1 MAVKLSIHD
10 SYTVLDLAPGCSLE
24 ELKLAYKD
32 MVQVWH
38 PDRFAHNPRL
48 GQKAEDKL
56 KQINLAYET
65 LEAAI
70 AQRQAMDLARNVA
83 KDVEQRA
90 ARKATKT
97 RFDPIPANQTTKLR
111 LGFAL
116 WTLLLMASPWLVFL
130 FFYWAMQNPM
140 LVGGVVAIAGVYFLL
155 RFLSQR
161 G

>member
-10 SYTVLDLAPGCSLE
+10 SYTVLDLAPGCSIE

-70 AQRQAMDLARNVA
+70 VQRQAQELARAAA
-83 KDVEQRA
+83 KDVEERFSKQA
-90 ARKATKT
+90 AKT
-97 RFDPIPANQTTKLR
+97 RFDPIPANQTAKLR

-116 WTLLLMASPWLVFL
+116 WTLVLVASPWLVFL
-130 FFYWAMQNPM
+130 FFYWVTQNPL
-140 LVGGVVAIAGVYFLL
+140 LVGGVVAIVGVYFLL
-155 RFLSQR
+155 KFLSER

>member
-10 SYTVLDLAPGCSLE
+10 SYTVLDLAPGCSIE

-70 AQRQAMDLARNVA
+70 AQRQAQELARNVA
-83 KDVEQRA
+83 RDAEQRFE
-90 ARKATKT
+90 RTTKP
-97 RFDPIPANQTTKLR
+97 RFDPIPANQTAKLR

-116 WTLLLMASPWLVFL
+116 WTLALVCSPWLVFL
-130 FFYWAMQNPM
+130 LAYWAIQNPG
-140 LVGGVVAIAGVYFLL
+140 LFGGAVALALVYFLL
-155 RFLSQR
+155 KFLSAR

>member
-10 SYTVLDLAPGCSLE
+10 SYTVLDLAPGCSIE

-70 AQRQAMDLARNVA
+70 VQRQAMELARDVA
-83 KDVEQRA
+83 KDAEQRFEQRTA
-90 ARKATKT
+90 KP

-116 WTLLLMASPWLVFL
+116 WTLALVCSPWLVFL
-130 FFYWAMQNPM
+130 FLYWAIQNPG
-140 LVGGVVAIAGVYFLL
+140 LVGIGAAIALVYFILK
-155 RFLSQR
+155 FLSTR

>member
-10 SYTVLDLAPGCSLE
+10 SYTVLDLAPGCSID

-38 PDRFAHNPRL
+38 PDRFTHNPRL

-70 AQRQAMDLARNVA
+70 AQRQAMELARNVA
-83 KDVEQRA
+83 KDVEQRV
-90 ARKATKT
+90 ARKTAQT
-97 RFDPIPANQTTKLR
+97 RFDPIPANQTAKLR

-116 WTLLLMASPWLVFL
+116 WTLVLVASPWLVFL
-130 FFYWAMQNPM
+130 FFYWVTQNPV
-140 LVGGVVAIAGVYFLL
+140 LVGGAAMIAGVYFLL
-155 RFLSQR
+155 RFLSER

>member
-10 SYTVLDLAPGCSLE
+10 SYTVLDLAPGCSID

-70 AQRQAMDLARNVA
+70 VQRQAMELARDVA
-83 KDVEQRA
+83 KDAEQRFEQRTA
-90 ARKATKT
+90 KP

-116 WTLLLMASPWLVFL
+116 WTLALVCSPWLVFL
-130 FFYWAMQNPM
+130 LAYWAIQNPG
-140 LVGGVVAIAGVYFLL
+140 LFGGAVAIAVVYFTLK
-155 RFLSQR
+155 FLSAR

>member
-10 SYTVLDLAPGCSLE
+10 SYTVLDLAPGCSID

-38 PDRFAHNPRL
+38 PDRFTHNPRL

-70 AQRQAMDLARNVA
+70 VQRQAMAMAQDVA
-83 KDVEQRA
+83 KDVEQRVQKRSA
-90 ARKATKT
+90 KS
-97 RFDPIPANQTTKLR
+97 RFDPIPANQTAKLR

-116 WTLLLMASPWLVFL
+116 WTLALVCSPWLLFL
-130 FFYWAMQNPM
+130 LAYWAIQNPG
-140 LVGGVVAIAGVYFLL
+140 LVGGVVALALVYFMLK
-155 RFLSQR
+155 FLSAR

>member
-10 SYTVLDLAPGCSLE
+10 SYTVLDLAPGCSIE

-70 AQRQAMDLARNVA
+70 VQRQAMELARDVA
-83 KDVEQRA
+83 KDAEQRFEQRTA
-90 ARKATKT
+90 KP
-97 RFDPIPANQTTKLR
+97 RFDPIPANQTAKLR

-116 WTLLLMASPWLVFL
+116 WTLALVCSPWLVFL
-130 FFYWAMQNPM
+130 FAYWAIQNPG
-140 LVGGVVAIAGVYFLL
+140 LVGGLVAIAVVYFTLK
-155 RFLSQR
+155 FLSAR

>member
-10 SYTVLDLAPGCSLE
+10 SYTVLDLAPGCSIE

-70 AQRQAMDLARNVA
+70 VQRQAMAMARDVA
-83 KDVEQRA
+83 KDVEQRFERRA
-90 ARKATKT
+90 AKP
-97 RFDPIPANQTTKLR
+97 RFDPIPANQTAKLR

-116 WTLLLMASPWLVFL
+116 WTLALVCSPWLVFL
-130 FFYWAMQNPM
+130 FLYWAIQNPG
-140 LVGGVVAIAGVYFLL
+140 LVGGLMALALVYFMLK
-155 RFLSQR
+155 FLSAR

>member
-10 SYTVLDLAPGCSLE
+10 SYTVLDLAPGCSID

-38 PDRFAHNPRL
+38 PDRFTHNPRL
-48 GQKAEDKL
+48 GQKAEAKL

-65 LEAAI
+65 LAAAI
-70 AQRQAMDLARNVA
+70 VQRQAMDVA
-83 KDVEQRA
+83 KDVEQRVQTRTA
-90 ARKATKT
+90 KP
-97 RFDPIPANQTTKLR
+97 RFDPIPANQTAKLR

-116 WTLLLMASPWLVFL
+116 WTLALVCSPWLVFL
-130 FFYWAMQNPM
+130 FLYWAIQNPG
-140 LVGGVVAIAGVYFLL
+140 LVGGLVAIAVVYFIL
-155 RFLSQR
+155 RMLSAR

>member
-10 SYTVLDLAPGCSLE
+10 SYTVLDLAPGCSID

-38 PDRFAHNPRL
+38 PDRFTHNPRL

-70 AQRQAMDLARNVA
+70 AQRQAMAMAQDVA
-83 KDVEQRA
+83 KDVEQRVQKRSA
-90 ARKATKT
+90 KS
-97 RFDPIPANQTTKLR
+97 RFDPIPANQTAKLR

-116 WTLLLMASPWLVFL
+116 WTLALVCSPWLVFL
-130 FFYWAMQNPM
+130 FLYWAIQNPG
-140 LVGGVVAIAGVYFLL
+140 LVGGLVALVFVYLML
-155 RFLSQR
+155 KFLSVR

>member
-10 SYTVLDLAPGCSLE
+10 AYRVLDLAPGCSLD

-38 PDRFAHNPRL
+38 PDRFVHNPRL
-48 GQKAEDKL
+48 GQKAEAKL

-70 AQRQAMDLARNVA
+70 AQQRAQELARAAAQDGERRFAQRVA
-83 KDVEQRA
+83 
-90 ARKATKT
+90 KT
-97 RFDPIPANQTTKLR
+97 RFEPIPANQTAKLQ

-116 WTLLLMASPWLVFL
+116 WTLLLMVSPWLVFL
-130 FFYWAMQNPM
+130 FFYWVTQNPM
-140 LVGGVVAIAGVYFLL
+140 LVGGVVAIALVYFLL
-155 RFLSQR
+155 RFLSER